1 MEMSLGLWQLRE
13 AKRALTIFCD
23 DNNLSLNDD
32 VALRAAQQLLQL
44 AQERSGTSEQLLRH
58 LQEHTESGSKR
69 QL

>member
-1 MEMSLGLWQLRE
+1 MSLGLWQLRE

>member
-1 MEMSLGLWQLRE
+1 MSLGLWQLRE

-23 DNNLSLNDD
+23 DNNLNLNDD

>member
-1 MEMSLGLWQLRE
+1 MSLGLWQLRE

-23 DNNLSLNDD
+23 DNNLNLNDD

-58 LQEHTESGSKR
+58 LQEHTDSGSKR